1 MKRTEILPRIFP
13 EVASSTWW
21 KWGDGHL
28 CLVHLCI
35 CFQRGAALKIT
46 GLQKILFFMEFRGS
60 WMFCSCSFFE
70 NCLIVWITENGMV
83 IFCSKLEDL
92 FERFRTA
99 LLLETIG
106 SLCLEESPF
115 EPPSFCPTRNTCHT
129 WSSERRTGGIFGAP
143 FSTPQNEQFAPFGRP
158 KLKPGNS
165 SFNPMVENQ
174 LRTC

>member
-46 GLQKILFFMEFRGS
+46 GLQKILFFLWNLGEAGCFVAVVF
-60 WMFCSCSFFE
+60 WELF
-70 NCLIVWITENGMV
+70 NCLNHRKWYGHILLQTWGSLWKVQNRFTTGNHWISLLGG
-83 IFCSKLEDL
+83 KP
-92 FERFRTA
+92 FRTPKF
-99 LLLETIG
+99 LSDQEHLPHVEFGTQDG
-106 SLCLEESPF
+106 GDFWRTFFHSPK
-115 EPPSFCPTRNTCHT
+115 T
-129 WSSERRTGGIFGAP
+129 
-143 FSTPQNEQFAPFGRP
+143 
-158 KLKPGNS
+158 NS
-165 SFNPMVENQ
+165 SHRKLIFQSHGGNQ

>member
-106 SLCLEESPF
+106 SLNLEESP
-115 EPPSFCPTRNTCHT
+115 
-129 WSSERRTGGIFGAP
+129 RTPKFLSDQEHLPHVEFGTQDGGDFWRT
-143 FSTPQNEQFAPFGRP
+143 FFHSP
-158 KLKPGNS
+158 K
-165 SFNPMVENQ
+165 
-174 LRTC
+174 RTVRTFREAET